1 MKKISGER
9 NLYFSGKGFFSYPE
23 VYGETEAGDIKI
35 ARSVNNNDS
44 ITISIHRC
52 LNFKGAVTIN
62 EETSLLKIKK
72 AFGESDIIT
81 GDEPFDNA
89 FLIQA
94 DNPYVAHAIL
104 TEDVRTILL
113 SMIQFSDF
121 ELTGSYLQYN
131 IPFRDIQ
138 RIEDLKNPIDT
149 GNSLYGELLHDE
161 NQAPIIRCKK
171 RLLDNILHDSV
182 AEVRRKN
189 IIMAGAHL
197 KTDAAVR
204 DSLYQA
210 MTGDPDFRN
219 RYEAALLLRETGLE
233 YMMEMLD
240 TGIDDTLKY
249 DIVCAFRKQ
258 HYIKSIPHLKKICGE
273 QAPSVRNA
281 IIETLLALEIK
292 PDLPF
297 YAEYLQFMEQKAC
310 LTLISLYEAEGDIAS
325 VEYLYKISEE
335 GRNSTIRNAAHH
347 AMAMIQSRLGQ
358 GDKGWLSIAE
368 MKDYDGA
375 LSIDNNPSSESSH
388 DVKRKP
394 GNNS

>member
-9 NLYFSGKGFFSYPE
+9 KLYFSGKGFFSYPE
-23 VYGETEAGDIKI
+23 VHGETEAGDIKI
-35 ARSVNNNDS
+35 ARSVNNNDH
-44 ITISIHRC
+44 ITISIHRS

-72 AFGESDIIT
+72 AFGESDIII
-81 GDEPFDNA
+81 GDEIFDNA

-94 DNPYVAHAIL
+94 DHPYVVHAIL
-104 TEDVRTILL
+104 TDEIREILL
-113 SMIQFSDF
+113 SMIKFIDL
-121 ELTGSYLQYN
+121 ELTDSCLQYN
-131 IPFRDIQ
+131 IPFHEIQ
-138 RIEDLKNPIDT
+138 TVADLTGPIDT
-149 GNSLYGELLHDE
+149 GNSLYKKLLHDE

-171 RLLDNILHDSV
+171 RLLNNILNDPI

-189 IIMAGAHL
+189 IRMAGVHL
-197 KTDAAVR
+197 KKDAAVR
-204 DSLYQA
+204 DSLFQA

-219 RYEAALLLRETGLE
+219 RYEAALLLSEPGLE

-240 TGIDDTLKY
+240 TGIDDTLRC
-249 DIVCAFRKQ
+249 DIVYEFRKKN
-258 HYIKSIPHLKKICGE
+258 YIKSIPHLKKICGE

-281 IIETLLALEIK
+281 IIEALLALEIK
-292 PDLPF
+292 PDLSF
-297 YAEYLQFMEQKAC
+297 YAEYLQFMEQEAC
-310 LTLISLYEAEGDIAS
+310 LTLITLYEAEGDIAS

-347 AMAMIQSRLGQ
+347 AMATIQSRLGQ

-368 MKDYDGA
+368 MKGYDGA
-375 LSIDNNPSSESSH
+375 LSIDNNPTSESSH